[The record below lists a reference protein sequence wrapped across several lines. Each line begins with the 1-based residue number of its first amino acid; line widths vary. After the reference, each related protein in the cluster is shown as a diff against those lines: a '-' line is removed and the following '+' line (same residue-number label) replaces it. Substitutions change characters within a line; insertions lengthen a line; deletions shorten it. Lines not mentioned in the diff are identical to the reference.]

1 MAILGSDP
9 QPSLTE
15 LLRKHQE
22 NRIDWED
29 NDTGPPLLT
38 ILDKA
43 KKTVDNKREEEYGHP
58 KHHFSK
64 TASVFNALKGT
75 NLTAQDIADFFMVD
89 KLVRRQTS
97 PGDLDHLVDIAGYA
111 RCAERLQE

>member
-1 MAILGSDP
+1 MAIPGSDP
-9 QPSLTE
+9 QPKIDESIAWWQE
-15 LLRKHQE
+15 QNPKDVGPGLLS
-22 NRIDWED
+22 
-29 NDTGPPLLT
+29 

-97 PGDLDHLVDIAGYA
+97 PEDLDHLVDIAGYA